1 VTAAGRR
8 PTRATVEGRAY
19 LDLRSLAHGQHRPTD
34 ELHQLYA
41 LEGFLARLAGS
52 PHAEQLVLKGGMLLA
67 AYDGR
72 RPTRDVD
79 MQARTLTGER
89 DAVLDLVR
97 SIVAVAMDDGL
108 VFDAD
113 SATAEIIRDEDEY
126 SGVRVNLTAT
136 LASAKLSLHVD
147 VNIGD
152 PIWPAPRTVDLP
164 RLLGGT
170 ISLVGYPLPM
180 VYAEKIVTAL
190 QRGTINTRW
199 RDFADL
205 YTLTGRQPVNGV
217 DVQRALAE
225 VAAYRQV
232 ELSPLADALDGY
244 AALAQARWL
253 VWRRKQQLDDRLPSS
268 FLDVLGPVIAFA
280 DGALTGQVTQAQWD
294 PAMRRWNAS
303 FDDQAKG

>member
-1 VTAAGRR
+1 
-8 PTRATVEGRAY
+8 
-19 LDLRSLAHGQHRPTD
+19 LRSLAHRQHRPTD

-41 LEGFLARLAGS
+41 LEGFLTRLAGS

-79 MQARTLTGER
+79 TQARTLTGDR
-89 DAVLDLVR
+89 DVVLDLVR
-97 SIVAVAMDDGL
+97 SIAAIAMDDGL
-108 VFDAD
+108 VFDAA

-136 LASAKLSLHVD
+136 LSSARLRLHVD

-170 ISLVGYPLPM
+170 IRLIGYPLPM

-205 YTLTGRQPVNGV
+205 YTLTGRQAVDGV

-232 ELSPLADALDGY
+232 ELSPLADVLDGY
-244 AALAQARWL
+244 APLAQARWAA
-253 VWRRKQQLDDRLPSS
+253 WRRKQRLDDRLPPS

-280 DGALTGQVTQAQWD
+280 DGALTSQAAQSRWD
-294 PAMRRWNAS
+294 PAARRWDATL
-303 FDDQAKG
+303 DDQAKG

>member
-1 VTAAGRR
+1 
-8 PTRATVEGRAY
+8 
-19 LDLRSLAHGQHRPTD
+19 
-34 ELHQLYA
+34 LHQLYA
-41 LEGFLARLAGS
+41 LEGFLARLAES
-52 PHAEQLVLKGGMLLA
+52 PHVDQLVLKGGMLLA

-79 MQARTLTGER
+79 MQARALTGER
-89 DAVLDLVR
+89 DVVLELVR
-97 SIVAVAMDDGL
+97 SIAAVAMDDGL
-108 VFDAD
+108 IFDAD

-136 LASAKLSLHVD
+136 LASANLSLHVD

-152 PIWPAPRTVDLP
+152 PIWPAPRAVDLP

-170 ISLVGYPLPM
+170 ISLVGYPLAM

-190 QRGTINTRW
+190 QRATINTRW

-205 YTLTGRQPVNGV
+205 YTLTGRQAVDGV
-217 DVQRALAE
+217 EVQRALAE

-232 ELSPLADALDGY
+232 ELSPLADVLDGY
-244 AALAQARWL
+244 AALAQARWAA
-253 VWRRKQQLDDRLPSS
+253 WRRKQQLDDRLPAS

-280 DGALTGQVTQAQWD
+280 DVPLTGQAAQSQWD
-294 PAMRRWNAS
+294 PASRRWNAIL
-303 FDDQAKG
+303 DDEAKG